1 MCAHNLQMQM
11 NDFTL
16 FQLWNFIQNEWA
28 NTVHHFL
35 FSFLTNEMKIVKNT
49 FWKTQNTNEQ
59 QRLNENSSLTEND
72 ENNSAS
78 HCTRNKNWEIQLVN
92 ENAVIK
98 VKSWIYSDVLG
109 FFSSRKSFIQHRG
122 CECMFSDVQL
132 NIVWR
137 TKKNAF
143 EHERTKWQ
151 KGNNAFILNSTHTH
165 GNRLA
170 I

>member
-1 MCAHNLQMQM
+1 MCVHNLQMQM

-109 FFSSRKSFIQHRG
+109 FFFTQIIHSTSWMWMHVFGRAI
-122 CECMFSDVQL
+122 EYCMAYEKKCIRAWTYQM
-132 NIVWR
+132 
-137 TKKNAF
+137 TKGK
-143 EHERTKWQ
+143 
-151 KGNNAFILNSTHTH
+151 
-165 GNRLA
+165 
-170 I
+170 